1 MNGDPQ
7 KSELQDLLLQTLH
20 DEGFAGDM
28 DALKDKVLSNPDG
41 FESIYRTLDSAGF
54 EGSRRDLVY
63 IFGVNP
69 KKKESAISSDYY
81 TSIGLPSGD
90 TGVEDPRDTQ
100 TAADIQAQAE
110 ASRVDFL
117 QGLFG
122 DNAEYGLGDL
132 DPDPYIALQQTPDQR
147 YGEGSGVTYTEEDAS
162 ILYEK
167 EQKKMREAYTTPGVV
182 PDPAIVAQRDYFVYR
197 EAKKWMQKNNMVP
210 GAPMSAADAER
221 LASEFYDSYKH
232 VKIFKDAQVT
242 KDLAVNVMTRSGL
255 ITESKDLIPN
265 KEFRKVSITND
276 AFSFSRYTSDQ
287 IANIPTVE
295 NEDGNIVPFYEDAL
309 EKINPSYKPENE
321 EQLAA
326 AQELMPERL
335 STFESAE
342 EYYNSIGEE
351 LTPEKYIDIAGYWT
365 ARSEVVNAQA
375 AKKDVVSQVNDYV
388 ERYNRALAEDD
399 KQSILKEMMGNQVDL
414 VNAYNEANEVLA
426 LDRRAYDI
434 RDILDNNILDTI
446 VETGES
452 TVTNYFNSAAYIG
465 KRIKESIYS
474 ATGSEDHAVNLF
486 TTVGSIMYGTQ
497 NMLSSFQSAMKERAA
512 ADPMA
517 VFDPLVVY
525 ALTIGDIPRAEE
537 TLARKLDLPEGQTMS
552 WSEISAG
559 IQQAQVLHKGV
570 TLDQMERGVME
581 NYARGDFEAGH
592 IMFMAGV
599 EDALPQ
605 IGIQIAGM
613 FTGTTSL
620 TLGAMAM
627 GSGGA
632 MIEELDKNP
641 NLSEGEKFLYG
652 LTAAGVE
659 FVSERLFMRT
669 ELGVVN
675 AVRKSLGK
683 SARKT
688 TGLLWGAIPAEKG
701 LLKAVNKTWTKTTGS
716 RAFMFFEE
724 GIEEGLVAIADA
736 SLRNMAERTG
746 LRREI
751 EQLQIDMQTEG
762 ISGENKLLIQSQINA
777 KESQIDKLAVS
788 WYQVADSFAIGLAAG
803 SIQVG
808 VMKSVSY
815 LSSISTRDHIKL
827 QTKMEKLKA
836 DLNKAKTDDEKSSIR
851 REIIKVQE
859 QMQRIASRDLEFLS
873 RMSDEDVMEIF
884 GHNQKIAMARAEARR
899 KRARLAKAKEDG
911 DTETVAVLEAEIQDL
926 QNQTRAAF
934 EAKFAVE
941 SKYQNEADYINGML
955 DSVDTLAVLDE
966 VGRVDPEVA
975 DYGRVGRGNTV
986 ELDADN
992 ATTLIERI
1000 IAKGKIVTTRFST
1013 REEIVQGLRN
1023 VAKAIATITANGGTG
1038 RVFLHGTMKAYTK
1051 ATGEQGLASGLFI
1064 TETGDV
1070 HLFMPALKANT
1081 AYHEAFHAAQ
1091 IRNENRDET
1100 KSGTRRLA
1108 AHFLRNMSG
1117 EYLNSK
1123 LDFITGILQQILDPA
1138 AMQDIVE
1145 KLIAAGGDPAKIR
1158 KILIDTVL
1166 SDYRIADEVLTE
1178 IKADLTSGSA
1188 DISMRKNSIKA
1199 LRDFVKEKLGGKVKD
1214 PKLQQVVDAINRATG
1229 QMSRGE
1235 AVEDTS
1241 DIMRAAQDVKVPR
1254 NFKPQTSDEERE
1266 AKNQIIG
1273 ANANLSEGV
1282 RSHYNTANLLESQ
1295 LDNKGNRLYSEQDI
1309 YVMTGWERGAD
1320 GKWRYEIPDMLTR
1333 EFTMDD
1339 IGKDFLLSD
1348 FIQGELMEM
1357 YPELADITVQV
1368 REGTGFTYGSY
1379 DSNPRNIIIYHGGR
1393 DLDRMQRTGRGG
1405 ERLDSKP
1412 ETADSYDARQSVLSQ
1427 STLIHEVQHAIQE
1440 IEGFA
1445 VGGNLGSTLMSM
1457 AVQEYH
1463 SERRNARRGKSFDEY
1478 RSLRDDANRLLKI
1491 EAGAALYDALIR
1503 NVQDPELRS
1512 FLEAN
1517 LAVIKQVVEDL
1528 RALEPLRDTY
1538 RTVKKEAS
1546 PLFAAMIRLELSLE
1560 GIEKLKELQKRQSDI
1575 RNQLNELQAD
1585 LYRRADDVTGEIGS
1599 QGIIDA
1605 FEASN
1610 ESVGLNDSI
1619 YGALAGE
1626 VEARNAQRRFMNP
1639 SMLESNIASTEDV
1652 TRTDQKVF
1660 FEASLTASSK
1670 ASDTP
1675 VMDRDGIFSGD
1686 VSTDASSTGTTVDAT
1701 ELGSKTQPLSDL
1713 NLSRPANLLSN
1724 VMTGQDLSSLGKIVA
1739 ALTFADRQTVGTM
1752 GDYEYLGGILYAA
1765 RTGNVWASQS
1775 LQKANAIVKG
1785 MAENSDGYRYLLP
1798 ALMNPDS
1805 HMSNINM
1812 QLTAIGMMRQAI
1824 LDKEISTKEAHARI
1838 KKALSKKALL
1848 PYRDI
1853 YLSRVKSDNPRL
1865 KTLDLAII
1873 ETFTNSSMTFDERR
1887 AFLES
1892 LLGKAEL
1899 RTSVRFGNLPTYNA
1913 LAEMMAEPLSVGHN
1927 RGDVLL
1933 AIRTSG
1939 DLQVVQPEPG
1949 DPDYHPSYS
1958 YVIRAVDENGN
1969 KVPVE
1974 TMIFNQSYSAI
1985 DIFPEVTNAQGN
1997 TVSFQDYVD
2006 KYGPEQARGKYIGYI
2021 GGRNT
2026 MSIDVSEEIDMAAA
2040 ATGLDVNVLSDLIFE
2055 MQEATSQGD
2064 QSKKTQPIVNT
2075 IMQAMTEQGYTLKMK
2090 GKGKNRKLVL
2100 EPSAQL
2106 VIKPLKS
2113 DIIQIL
2119 TAAGMTTEQAES
2131 TYQKAKHQARGR
2143 RQAIQEQQKIQRK
2156 LQRDMDKLS
2165 TQAKNLR
2172 DELGQLKNK
2181 VSTIKE
2187 FTKEAK
2193 KLIAARMKKDAGT
2206 SNRFT
2211 AAQIKQFFTIMG
2223 KAANV
2228 SAQKLEGNEMD
2239 YIDTFL
2245 DQLAV
2250 IFDQQ
2255 DQKAAMEQY
2264 MKSRK
2269 KAEDIQKT
2277 LKKKAKQKDFGSYR
2291 NVAAILAG
2299 INTRYIPETEIE
2311 ALIDLMERVNQSMRR
2326 ARFGKDKGGDI
2337 IITTTQ
2343 LLEAQGLMT
2352 EATVFKAIE
2361 AATMDARIRVKAQQN
2376 LDKATKAG
2384 KKTTFD
2390 EELKK
2395 LLDKFDQARL
2405 TKIEKDINKKAKE
2418 LKLDPNNVQDLE
2430 TILEEIAK
2438 DQAAELDIQKDLIL
2452 TEGILP
2458 KLVMHGDELLM
2469 NPDFAMIFG
2478 TNNPAD
2484 LGGATLVRLSQ
2495 LEKHHL
2501 LALEYKIND
2510 YLVNG
2515 GINGLGYMAAIVRGV
2530 VDNPGKIKDLT
2541 KSGIKAR
2548 PKVLGQI
2555 FDNLSSFIRNAFA
2568 ASNIDIARIKVALG
2582 LQNVIMS
2589 VNRHEQQHIQVANAL
2604 GNKIKEIHKKYGVT
2618 TQDRVAA
2625 RFDKIITSQYSQAIM
2640 QIYSMSRQMPSRGH
2654 NEASWFLAL
2663 REAMTAT
2670 LDYNVKNKM
2679 FGKGVMEQHQRALDF
2694 LFDGVE
2700 SLQEL
2705 QAKVE
2710 AEKPALVEMVDFMVQ
2725 MHEAARPDLEQFTER
2740 FLSKQLEVVPSY
2752 TAFRVRK
2759 KSDKPEVGS
2768 VMELRSKLLSTM
2780 TQVGKAG
2787 YTKVPGST
2795 FERENRA
2802 IDSNAVLGLDFI
2814 RLNER
2819 ALREN
2824 NFIMN
2829 TIGDV
2834 LAMKYTFQSSEASQ
2848 MMNDK
2853 VKMALEQQIDDYL
2866 MGDNQSEP
2874 FIFRQHMNFGSV
2886 EIPFNPIEMFRA
2898 AAVVR
2903 AFASVIIQLFKQG
2916 TVGFATMLNVAK
2928 NPTVMIYYLQETAT
2942 NLALTVAGRDR
2953 NGKIRFF
2960 SDVKPKISSD
2970 KLELLK
2976 LSAIFSRDYKAGNI
2990 DPFTGRV
2997 TYDKKLFYAA
3007 RDKFTEKSMW
3017 TLGTTDKVVA
3027 ISSFYAYYANYLV
3040 NNGLADSAYSIDWK
3054 EQSANPNMEA
3064 LAYADNMVE
3073 KDQNTSSARMAAAVY
3088 KKNNGFGRV
3097 LMQMLLPFQS
3107 FAINT
3112 KRSVT
3117 ADFGRLLSFDSDAE
3131 SRVDGAKGLAA
3142 TAAGAYMF
3150 SVASKLTLAA
3160 FSYLW
3165 SALSGDDDDEEK
3177 FTDHIPDKLL
3187 RDSGVQTV
3195 VDMLPAPSTSIIDDT
3210 AKDAFNYYVFFNES
3224 DYDMPGLEKM
3234 DKFVLY
3240 KKYGDAMPTYGGL
3253 VQRLAV
3259 EDETPFITFT
3269 NTLLDGIGPAGD
3281 MMKDVQKSYAV
3292 LENDGQS
3299 YISGSGRERFI
3310 RPEDQDDFRTSHMLR
3325 LGLMGANMMGVGVKE
3340 MEYFSKAMDNQAI
3353 DRALSSEEELAAY
3366 ELVSKAMSGD
3376 PEIKAM
3382 LNASKNTDVDRLVSI
3397 LKMQAENDP
3406 ATLSRGTSISRFMKA
3421 LDPAIAEQIL
3431 QRNMPLEYKE
3441 HMKEVRR
3448 LTRETPKKIAAVMR
3462 AKEESMSPD
3471 EYSRYENFLFVY
3483 LAFKSEQSINNIL
3496 LERAL
3501 SK

>member
-7 KSELQDLLLQTLH
+7 KSELQDLIFQALKV
-20 DEGFAGDM
+20 EGFAGDM

-54 EGSRRDLVY
+54 KGSRKDLVY
-63 IFGVNP
+63 VFGVNP

-81 TSIGLPSGD
+81 TGIGLPSGD

-100 TAADIQAQAE
+100 TAADVQAQAE

-132 DPDPYIALQQTPDQR
+132 DPDPYIALQQTDKP
-147 YGEGSGVTYTEEDAS
+147 GTAIKYTAEDAKAF
-162 ILYEK
+162 YER
-167 EQKKMREAYTTPGVV
+167 EMASVREAYTTPGVV
-182 PDPAIVAQRDYFVYR
+182 PEPRDVAQRDYSVYR
-197 EAKKWMQKNNMVP
+197 EGLNWMQRNNMVP
-210 GAPMSAADAER
+210 GAPMSVTDADQIAEQ
-221 LASEFYDSYKH
+221 FYDTYKD
-232 VKIFKDAQVT
+232 VQIFKDTQVD
-242 KDLAVNVMTRSGL
+242 KDLALDVLTRSGL

-265 KEFRKVSITND
+265 KESRKVSITNN
-276 AFSFSRYTSDQ
+276 AFSIAQYTNDQ

-295 NEDGNIVPFYEDAL
+295 DEDGNTVPFYEDAL
-309 EKINPSYKPENE
+309 DKINPSYKPENE

-351 LTPEKYIDIAGYWT
+351 LTPEKYVDIAGYWT
-365 ARSEVVNAQA
+365 ARSEVVNAQT

-399 KQSILKEMMGNQVDL
+399 KQSILKEMMENEVDL
-414 VNAYNEANEVLA
+414 VNDYNEANEVLA

-434 RDILDNNILDTI
+434 RDILDNNILDEI
-446 VETGES
+446 VQTGQS
-452 TVTNYFNSAAYIG
+452 YVVNYFNSAEYHG
-465 KRIKESIYS
+465 KRLEET
-474 ATGSEDHAVNLF
+474 ATFGPNLYQ
-486 TTVGSIMYGTQ
+486 TAGTILYGGLT
-497 NMLSSFQSAMKERAA
+497 MLSQFQSMAKEQVAKGGGGLGLIA
-512 ADPMA
+512 SLP
-517 VFDPLVVY
+517 
-525 ALTIGDIPRAEE
+525 DIPSGEE
-537 TLARKLDLPEGQTMS
+537 VISRQLGLPEGQTMS
-552 WSEISAG
+552 WNELSAG
-559 IQQAQVLHKGV
+559 VQQATNLNKGL
-570 TLDQMERGVME
+570 TFDQMERGIFE
-581 NYARGDFEAGH
+581 NLTRGDQVAAYH
-592 IMFMAGV
+592 MFMSGLG
-599 EDALPQ
+599 DALPQ

-613 FTGTTSL
+613 FTGTTGL
-620 TLGAMAM
+620 TLGAMAL
-627 GSGGA
+627 GSGGSI
-632 MIEELDKNP
+632 IEELDKNP
-641 NLSEGEKFLYG
+641 NLSETEKFLYG

-659 FVSERLFMRT
+659 YASERLFMRA

-675 AVRKSLGK
+675 AVRAAKGQAK
-683 SARKT
+683 RAT
-688 TGLLWGAIPAEKG
+688 TGLLWGVLPAEKG
-701 LLKAVNKTWTKTTGS
+701 FLKQVNKAWTKTTGS

-777 KESQIDKLAVS
+777 KESQIDKLSVS
-788 WYQVADSFAIGLAAG
+788 WYEVVDSFAIGLAAG
-803 SIQVG
+803 GMQVG
-808 VMKSVSY
+808 VIKGASY
-815 LSSISTRDHIKL
+815 LSSIATRDHIKL
-827 QTKMEKLKA
+827 QTKMEKLKT
-836 DLNKAKTDDEKSSIR
+836 DLNNAKTDDEKSSIR
-851 REIIKVQE
+851 RDIIKVQE
-859 QMQRIASRDLEFLS
+859 QMQRIASRDLEFLGK
-873 RMSDEDVMEIF
+873 MSDEDVMEIF

-911 DTETVAVLEAEIQDL
+911 NTETVAVLEAEIQDL

-992 ATTLIERI
+992 ATTLIDRI

-1023 VAKAIATITANGGTG
+1023 VSKAIATITANGGTG
-1038 RVFLHGTMKAYTK
+1038 KVFLHGTMNAYTK

-1123 LDFITGILQQILDPA
+1123 LDFITGTLQQILDPA

-1145 KLIAAGGDPAKIR
+1145 KLMAAGGDPAKIR

-1178 IKADLTSGSA
+1178 IKADLTADSA
-1188 DISMRKNSIKA
+1188 DISVRKNSIKA

-1229 QMSRGE
+1229 QMRRGE

-1241 DIMRAAQDVKVPR
+1241 DITRAAQDVRVPS

-1273 ANANLSEGV
+1273 ANANLAEDV
-1282 RSHYNTANLLESQ
+1282 RSHYSTANVLESM
-1295 LDNKGNRLYSEQDI
+1295 LDNEGNRLYDEQAI
-1309 YVMTGWERGAD
+1309 YEMTGWERGAD
-1320 GKWRYEIPDMLTR
+1320 GKWRYEVPDMLIRGFTQDDFGR
-1333 EFTMDD
+1333 EF
-1339 IGKDFLLSD
+1339 KLSE

-1357 YPELADITVQV
+1357 YPELADVAV
-1368 REGTGFTYGSY
+1368 MVFEGGGRTYGSY
-1379 DSNPRNIIIYHGGR
+1379 RNDLEFGPTIEIFHGGR
-1393 DLDRMQRTGRGG
+1393 DLNV
-1405 ERLDSKP
+1405 ERAVRADERIATEP
-1412 ETADSYDARQSVLSQ
+1412 ETTEEYDAQQSVLSQ

-1445 VGGNLGSTLMSM
+1445 VGGNLMSSLGFM
-1457 AVQEYH
+1457 AIL
-1463 SERRNARRGKSFDEY
+1463 ERDSILKAKERKLKSFRTED
-1478 RSLRDDANRLLKI
+1478 LDLLKI
-1491 EAGAALYDALIR
+1491 ETGASLYDALIR
-1503 NVQDPELRS
+1503 NVKDPELLS
-1512 FLEAN
+1512 FLETN
-1517 LAVIKQVVEDL
+1517 LAVIKEVSEELQ
-1528 RALEPLRDTY
+1528 ALMPLRDTY
-1538 RTVKKEAS
+1538 RTVRKDAN
-1546 PLFAAMIRLELSLE
+1546 RLRGLAYRFDLPLE
-1560 GIEKLKELQKRQSDI
+1560 GEVSFEKLKELEKRLIDI
-1575 RNQLNELQAD
+1575 RQEIN
-1585 LYRRADDVTGEIGS
+1585 RRQDDALDRVKGVIGEGATKVIA
-1599 QGIIDA
+1599 DA
-1605 FEASN
+1605 FEASS
-1610 ESVGLNDSI
+1610 EGVGLFDSI
-1619 YGALAGE
+1619 YRVLAGE
-1626 VEARNAQRRFMNP
+1626 VEARNVQRRFMNP
-1639 SMLESNIASTEDV
+1639 RLLEYNAAFTED
-1652 TRTDQKVF
+1652 TDRADQKVF
-1660 FEASLTASSK
+1660 FELRPTAPSK

-1686 VSTDASSTGTTVDAT
+1686 VSTDASSTGTTVDTT

-1785 MAENSDGYRYLLP
+1785 MAKNSDGYRYLLP

-1939 DLQVVQPEPG
+1939 DLQVAQPEPG

-1974 TMIFNQSYSAI
+1974 TMIFNQSYNAI

-2006 KYGPEQARGKYIGYI
+2006 KYGPEQARGRYIGYI

-2055 MQEATSQGD
+2055 MEEAESQGD

-2156 LQRDMDKLS
+2156 LQRDMNKLS
-2165 TQAKNLR
+2165 TKAKNLR

-2264 MKSRK
+2264 IESRK
-2269 KAEDIQKT
+2269 KAERIQGT

-2326 ARFGKDKGGDI
+2326 ARFGKDNDGNI
-2337 IITTTQ
+2337 IINTTQ

-2376 LDKATKAG
+2376 LDKATKSG

-2395 LLDKFDQARL
+2395 LLDKFEQARL

-2438 DQAAELDIQKDLIL
+2438 DQAAKLDIQKDLIL

-2484 LGGATLVRLSQ
+2484 LGGATLVRLSK

-2515 GINGLGYMAAIVRGV
+2515 GINGLGYMAAIVRGI

-2589 VNRHEQQHIQVANAL
+2589 VNRHEQQHIEVANAL

-2640 QIYSMSRQMPSRGH
+2640 QIYSMSRQMPARGH

-2670 LDYNVKNKM
+2670 LDYNVKNKT
-2679 FGKGVMEQHQRALDF
+2679 FGKGMMEQHQGAFDF

-2700 SLQEL
+2700 GLQEL

-2725 MHEAARPDLEQFTER
+2725 LHEAARPDLEQFTER
-2740 FLSKQLEVVPSY
+2740 FLAKQLEVVPLY
-2752 TAFRVRK
+2752 TSFRVRK

-2795 FERENRA
+2795 FEREKRA

-2819 ALREN
+2819 VLREN

-2853 VKMALEQQIDDYL
+2853 VLVALEQQIDDYL
-2866 MGDNQSEP
+2866 MGDNQTEP
-2874 FIFRQHMNFGSV
+2874 FIFRQHMNLGSV
-2886 EIPFNPIEMFRA
+2886 EVPFNPIEMFRA

-2903 AFASVIIQLFKQG
+2903 AFASIIIQLFKQG
-2916 TVGFATMLNVAK
+2916 TVGFATILNVAK
-2928 NPTVMIYYLQETAT
+2928 NPTVMTYYLQETAT
-2942 NLALTVAGRDR
+2942 NLALTVAGRDGD
-2953 NGKIRFF
+2953 GKIRFF

-2997 TYDKKLFYAA
+2997 TFDKKLFYAA

-3054 EQSANPNMEA
+3054 EQSTNPNMEA

-3097 LMQMLLPFQS
+3097 LMQVLLPFQS

-3117 ADFGRLLSFDSDAE
+3117 ADFGRLLSPDSDAA
-3131 SRVDGAKGLAA
+3131 SKVDGAKGLAA

-3177 FTDHIPDKLL
+3177 FTDHIPGELL
-3187 RDSGVQTV
+3187 RDSAVQTV
-3195 VDMLPAPSTSIIDDT
+3195 VDMLPAPSTSVIDDT

-3224 DYDMPGLEKM
+3224 DYDIPGLEKM

-3269 NTLLDGIGPAGD
+3269 NTLLDGVGPAGD
-3281 MMKDVQKSYAV
+3281 IMKDLQKSYAV

-3366 ELVSKAMSGD
+3366 ELVSKAMSED

-3382 LNASKNTDVDRLVSI
+3382 LNASKNTDADRLVSI

-3421 LDPAIAEQIL
+3421 LKPAVAEEIL